1 MSQKTSV
8 PSGITPSA
16 FNSEVAQIQLIIKAA
31 MAGMRTSMPVSVV
44 AVTNNGDL
52 SAIGH
57 VDLQPLVSTVDASG
71 VAWEH
76 GIIHNVPYMRIQG
89 GANGIIL
96 DPVVGDIGIALVC
109 DRDISTV
116 KNTSAI
122 SAPGSN
128 RKFDMSD
135 MVYLATIIGQ
145 APSQYI
151 QFNSSG
157 ITIHSPTKV
166 TITAPNVEV
175 DATTS
180 VKVSSPN
187 VEIDAS
193 TACTINAPSIVLNGA
208 ISQGGG
214 SYGGNAT
221 MAGSLTVT
229 GDVTAEGT
237 SVHTHKHGGVQTG
250 GGQTGVPV

>member
-52 SAIGH
+52 SAIGY

-122 SAPGSN
+122 SRHWKAYSQSTLRPARLLRGWGQHGYPPTIWQTVLPILSSLSPRQCAWIICQN
-128 RKFDMSD
+128 
-135 MVYLATIIGQ
+135 LAHGLLL
-145 APSQYI
+145 PR
-151 QFNSSG
+151 
-157 ITIHSPTKV
+157 IT
-166 TITAPNVEV
+166 
-175 DATTS
+175 
-180 VKVSSPN
+180 SSPMSP
-187 VEIDAS
+187 IPPPMARRGLQQ
-193 TACTINAPSIVLNGA
+193 SI
-208 ISQGGG
+208 
-214 SYGGNAT
+214 
-221 MAGSLTVT
+221 
-229 GDVTAEGT
+229 
-237 SVHTHKHGGVQTG
+237 
-250 GGQTGVPV
+250 